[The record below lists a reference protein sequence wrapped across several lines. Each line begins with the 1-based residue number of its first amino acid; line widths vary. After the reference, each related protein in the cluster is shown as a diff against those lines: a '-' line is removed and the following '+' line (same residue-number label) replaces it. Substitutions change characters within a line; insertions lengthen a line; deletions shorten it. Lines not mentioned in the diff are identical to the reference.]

1 MSDSGNIIVT
11 DPQGMRGTID
21 PAELA
26 KHQIAVVLENGARV
40 NIPLSAL
47 IASTEQTSSLP
58 LRLSEVTRVHSVADL
73 NDTPVIPVVEEEA
86 VVGKR
91 WVQGDHVRVRKVVH
105 EHEQAVNETLAEEK
119 VEIERV
125 PVNRYID
132 EPLRSRQEGD
142 TLIIPVIEE
151 TLVVEKRLLLKE
163 EIRVTTRRTERPVS
177 QPVTLRREDVVI
189 ERERADSRPE

>member
-1 MSDSGNIIVT
+1 MSESGNIIVT
-11 DPQGMRGTID
+11 DPQGTRGTID
-21 PAELA
+21 PAELS
-26 KHQIAVVLENGARV
+26 KQIVVVLENGARV
-40 NIPLSAL
+40 AIPLGAL
-47 IASTEQTSSLP
+47 IASSEQTSSLP
-58 LRLSEVTRVHSVADL
+58 LRQSEVTRLHRVADL

-91 WVQGDHVRVRKVVH
+91 WVEGDRVRVRKVVQ
-105 EHEQAVNETLAEEK
+105 EYEQAVNETLAEEK

-142 TLIIPVIEE
+142 TLIIPIMEE

-163 EIRVTTRRTERPVS
+163 EIRVTRRRTERPVS

-189 ERERADSRPE
+189 ERERADFKPE

>member
-1 MSDSGNIIVT
+1 MSDSGKITVT

-21 PAELA
+21 PSELA
-26 KHQIAVVLENGARV
+26 KHQIAVLLENGARV

-47 IASTEQTSSLP
+47 LASDEQTSSLP
-58 LRLSEVTRVHSVADL
+58 LRLSEVTRLHQVAPSD
-73 NDTPVIPVVEEEA
+73 PVIPVVEEET

-91 WVQGDHVRVRKVVH
+91 WVDGDRVRVRKVVQ
-105 EHEQAVNETLAEEK
+105 EREQTVNETLAEER

-132 EPLRSRQEGD
+132 EPIRSRQEGD

-151 TLVVEKRLLLKE
+151 TLVVRLLLKE
-163 EIRVTTRRTERPVS
+163 EVRVTMRRTEKPIS
-177 QPVTLRREDVVI
+177 QPITLRKEDVVI
-189 ERERADSRPE
+189 ERERADSKPD